1 MSLFVFVLCA
11 HIYALCQL
19 YVCVFVY
26 LFISQYCFLL
36 FLYTK
41 YCIVYKHCVRTCM
54 FVC

>member
-26 LFISQYCFLL
+26 LFISQYCFFYYFYILNIV
-36 FLYTK
+36 LYIS
-41 YCIVYKHCVRTCM
+41 IV
-54 FVC
+54 